1 MSVNRRRL
9 RVFFVLSFC
18 LIALTG
24 CGGPY
29 KRSDVID
36 YVKAVWGLT
45 AFKVC
50 MQPKE
55 SKGEDGYTDYE
66 WTVTEEN
73 GSQFVVVDDYR
84 YGMEWVTH
92 SLRDNRNYL
101 RAKQYLQGADCSGF
115 TVQDEP
121 DGWRSSITLQYCFAD
136 RRELRKGIELLN
148 RLASGCPRGVALAYD
163 LRFGHPFRGVQNHS
177 SRTGDTGGVIKGG
190 EILSAAE
197 SEANMLSY
205 IIDMRCDRLMREF
218 TEAEISAL
226 LKDNKNRFGVRRP
239 DGSCKVYGDLL
250 MNRLGYGISFPT
262 LYEVLKRS
270 GYAVSGTKER
280 YSFKGTDGH
289 TYEFSNEFAENHSY
303 YYIMDG
309 KRVPM
314 EHNYN
319 HWGFR
324 KIEQMTGIQ
333 CVYHKD
339 AAAAQSSEITGNCK
353 GCK

>member
-1 MSVNRRRL
+1 MNYRRL

-36 YVKAVWGLT
+36 YVKAVWGFT

-55 SKGEDGYTDYE
+55 TKGEDGYTDYE
-66 WTVTEEN
+66 WAVTEED
-73 GSQFVVVDDYR
+73 GSQFLVVDDYR

-101 RAKQYLQGADCSGF
+101 RAKQYLQEADCSDF
-115 TVQDEP
+115 TVKDEAN
-121 DGWRSSITLQYCFAD
+121 GWQSCVKLQFSYAD
-136 RRELRKGIELLN
+136 RGELRRGIKRLNEL
-148 RLASGCPRGVALAYD
+148 AAGCPPGIALSYE
-163 LRFGHPFRGVQNHS
+163 LQFRHPFRGVQNHS
-177 SRTGDTGGVIKGG
+177 SRTGDTSGLIKGG
-190 EILSAAE
+190 ETLSAAE

-218 TEAEISAL
+218 TEAEIRAL
-226 LKDNKNRFGVRRP
+226 LKDNSSRFGVRLF
-239 DGSCKVYGDLL
+239 DGSCKVYDDLL

-280 YSFKGTDGH
+280 YSFKGIDGH
-289 TYEFSNEFAENHSY
+289 TYEFSNDFAENQSY

-319 HWGFR
+319 HWGFHNI
-324 KIEQMTGIQ
+324 KQMTGIQ
-333 CVYHKD
+333 CVYFKD
-339 AAAAQSSEITGNCK
+339 AISAKSAENTGNRAAAE
-353 GCK
+353 